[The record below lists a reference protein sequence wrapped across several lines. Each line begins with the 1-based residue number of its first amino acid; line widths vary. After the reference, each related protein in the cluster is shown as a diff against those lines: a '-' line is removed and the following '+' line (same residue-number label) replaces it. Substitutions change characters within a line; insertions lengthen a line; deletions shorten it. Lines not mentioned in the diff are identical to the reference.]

1 MTAIHPQFVVDHKN
15 RKKSVI
21 IPYATWKRMLEAM
34 EDIENIRAYEK
45 AKAEP
50 GEFVPFEEAVRQI
63 KSKSR
68 R

>member
-1 MTAIHPQFVVDHKN
+1 MEENKN
-15 RKKSVI
+15 LE
-21 IPYATWKRMLEAM
+21 MLH